1 MFDQLK
7 AQPQDKIL
15 QLIAMFRDDPRT
27 TKIDLGVG
35 VYKDATGLTPVM
47 RAVKAAEKKLWE
59 TETTKTYTGLA
70 GEPAYN
76 AALSSMILGDAVAT
90 DRIASIATPGG
101 TGAIR
106 QALELIRLA
115 TPDATVWLSNPTWPN
130 HPSIIKFLGMKM
142 AEYRYFDA
150 ATRGVDFG
158 GLMQDL
164 ATIKAGDVVLL
175 HGCCH
180 NPTGANLDAA
190 QWDQVIALLA
200 QRGAIPL
207 VDLAYQGFGDG
218 LEDDAAATRKIAA
231 AFPEVLIAASCSKNF
246 GIYRER
252 TGILIG
258 IGAAAGKGVLQGN
271 LNFLNRQ
278 NYSFP
283 PDHGARLVTMILE
296 DAALKA
302 RDFVQHLQ
310 TQDLVGTRPWLLNVN
325 IPNRPRAELKPLRVT
340 RLGRRHAAEP
350 VITQV
355 NPRGE
360 TMYWIGS
367 AGPAKDDREGTDFHA
382 THLGHVSLT
391 PLHVDLTEYP
401 SLSLWAQRLEEGA
414 A

>member
-7 AQPQDKIL
+7 PQPQDKIL
-15 QLIAMFRDDPRT
+15 QLIAMYREDART

-35 VYKDATGLTPVM
+35 VYKDASGLTPVM

-59 TETTKTYTGLA
+59 VETTKTYTALA

-76 AALSSMILGDAVAT
+76 AALAGMILGDAVAM
-90 DRIASIATPGG
+90 DRVASVATPGG

-106 QALELIRLA
+106 QALELIRMA
-115 TPDATVWLSNPTWPN
+115 SPDATVWISNPTWPN
-130 HPSIIKFLGMKM
+130 HPSIIKYLGMKM

-150 ATRGVDFG
+150 ATRGVDFA
-158 GLMQDL
+158 GLMADL
-164 ATIKAGDVVLL
+164 EGVAVGDVVLL

-180 NPTGANLDAA
+180 NPTGANLDAG
-190 QWDQVIALLA
+190 QWDQVIAVLA
-200 QRGAIPL
+200 KRGAIPL

-218 LEDDAAATRKIAA
+218 LEADAEATRKVAK
-231 AFPEVLIAASCSKNF
+231 AFPEVLVAASCSKNF

-258 IGAAAGKGVLQGN
+258 IGSGEGKGVLQGN

-302 RDFVQHLQ
+302 DWMAELEEVRQNMLTLRQTLADELRKATNSDRFDFVSSHRGMFSRLGLTEEQ
-310 TQDLVGTRPWLLNVN
+310 
-325 IPNRPRAELKPLRVT
+325 VT
-340 RLGRRHAAEP
+340 RLREEHAIYMVGDSRINIAGLNARTVP
-350 VITQV
+350 ILATAIAQV
-355 NPRGE
+355 
-360 TMYWIGS
+360 
-367 AGPAKDDREGTDFHA
+367 AG
-382 THLGHVSLT
+382 
-391 PLHVDLTEYP
+391 
-401 SLSLWAQRLEEGA
+401 
-414 A
+414 